1 MSRDSN
7 ARRSPFRRPPDRC
20 AKGPGVPPFSRT
32 SEGSARAPALFLRRA
47 EPSWHQ
53 QPGVLLREAG
63 RSSNFSSAPSNRRQG
78 QEDPR
83 RSPSQPFP
91 PLRALRRP
99 CHADG
104 QGKDE
109 AGTRVKVQGRNGATP
124 LTCQRC
130 ELRPQPPRRVG
141 GRLLRPGLLANLRR
155 CASSPF
161 GTAVGLAQSPER
173 GASFASAL
181 PSASWSVKEKPGH
194 RGEALSGLFCF
205 EQNGE
210 RLE

>member
-1 MSRDSN
+1 MGGVGVSTHVVETTALSNSKFGYNIKLSLRGFLSRDPN
-7 ARRSPFRRPPDRC
+7 ARRSPFRRPRDRC
-20 AKGPGVPPFSRT
+20 AKGPGVPPFSQP
-32 SEGSARAPALFLRRA
+32 SEGSARAPVLFLRRI

-109 AGTRVKVQGRNGATP
+109 AGTHVKVRKKRGDAFDLPAMRTSTP
-124 LTCQRC
+124 T
-130 ELRPQPPRRVG
+130 PRRVG
-141 GRLLRPGLLANLRR
+141 GRLLRPGLLANLRY
-155 CASSPF
+155 CASPRSAPR
-161 GTAVGLAQSPER
+161 ASGLA
-173 GASFASAL
+173 
-181 PSASWSVKEKPGH
+181 
-194 RGEALSGLFCF
+194 
-205 EQNGE
+205 
-210 RLE
+210 